1 MIQRKPWIPQRN
13 VQSNQKHLFSCS
25 SSVRIVCVVFYQCI
39 DCDRVCTGLPFRIK
53 WIARA
58 AEFASDYAFV
68 QESQATCKLPLG
80 LKYSVQDMKTTFKN
94 ASTWIDQNIFIKIK
108 PRTLH
113 KTLLDMYIY
122 IYIGPCRPSLFVY
135 VIIFIYSSF
144 YHLFIHSF
152 IYSW

>member
-122 IYIGPCRPSLFVY
+122 IYWPLPAQFVC
-135 VIIFIYSSF
+135 
-144 YHLFIHSF
+144 LLM
-152 IYSW
+152 